1 MDHLGPLAT
10 DLIYDFKTEGLHK
23 IIPHSSLKHVLI
35 SG

>member
-35 SG
+35 SE